1 MLPPRLQKSR
11 APRECRTA
19 ATAMT
24 RSRVGR
30 TVFRASRTT
39 ESAMQRLATAGLF
52 FALGCAR
59 AFAADA
65 PPNLEGV
72 WGMVQ
77 HDRLGAPFF
86 IPIEPKYTD
95 EGKRIT
101 S

>member
-1 MLPPRLQKSR
+1 MPRLVI
-11 APRECRTA
+11 A
-19 ATAMT
+19 
-24 RSRVGR
+24 
-30 TVFRASRTT
+30 
-39 ESAMQRLATAGLF
+39 LAVLGL
-52 FALGCAR
+52 GQ

-65 PPNLEGV
+65 PPSLEGV

-101 S
+101 AEFMAKYNVKGNAKARGSSVSSSSGS